1 MNEKIIDQL
10 NIIYE
15 ALEKLYDM
23 IPEDETQDS
32 NIIDRLKA
40 GEVLDLSDEEIE
52 KVLEYLKENEDSYTI
67 KIINNSVSLKI

>member
-40 GEVLDLSDEEIE
+40 GEVLDLSDDEIE
-52 KVLEYLKENEDSYTI
+52 NVLEYLKENEESYTI

>member
-32 NIIDRLKA
+32 DIIEKLKA

-52 KVLEYLKENEDSYTI
+52 NVLEYLKENEESYTI
-67 KIINNSVSLKI
+67 KIINNSVSLRI

>member
-52 KVLEYLKENEDSYTI
+52 KVLEYLKENEESYTI

>member
-23 IPEDETQDS
+23 IPKDETQDS
-32 NIIDRLKA
+32 DIIEKLKA

-52 KVLEYLKENEDSYTI
+52 NVLEYLKENEESYTI

>member
-67 KIINNSVSLKI
+67 KIINNSVSLRI

>member
-1 MNEKIIDQL
+1 MNGKIIDQL

-15 ALEKLYDM
+15 ALKKLYDM

-52 KVLEYLKENEDSYTI
+52 NVLEYLKENEESYTI

>member
-32 NIIDRLKA
+32 DIIEKLKA

-52 KVLEYLKENEDSYTI
+52 NVLEYLKENEESYTI

>member
-52 KVLEYLKENEDSYTI
+52 NVLEYLKENEESYTI